1 MRYPVT
7 KRRATEQIA
16 YCHVVLI
23 ITYIDRGNGV
33 DEPKKYDMCQMNL
46 ICSMVGGPPKL
57 STHYFKMNLNNTY
70 KIYCVLYHP
79 TDVVILQQGNGL
91 RQRGYDAPPS
101 ATKGYYYL
109 FFY

>member
-7 KRRATEQIA
+7 KRRAREQIA

-46 ICSMVGGPPKL
+46 ICSMVGGPLKL
-57 STHYFKMNLNNTY
+57 STHYFKMNLKNAY
-70 KIYCVLYHP
+70 KIYSVLYRCCNSS
-79 TDVVILQQGNGL
+79 T
-91 RQRGYDAPPS
+91 R
-101 ATKGYYYL
+101 
-109 FFY
+109 